1 MKQESEKERYTP
13 MGQKAESE
21 DSQVDM
27 DEIRR
32 RLDAEDKVIEY
43 LAGEIAK
50 ERKKPAAQQDQ
61 SRIEKCLDTIA
72 KLKNHKIEYSQE
84 ELKAKANALLSK
96 AHTKEESGKNTAHAP
111 THRYRLRPALVVVI
125 LLVVVCLLGTTACG
139 VIPSLKNWFLKLID
153 MPAGTEIHDGKITY
167 TYNGKITKYDSI
179 EELCEQE
186 GLSIVYPSGLPED
199 MQISEIKK
207 VNIDN
212 AEKIF
217 LSFSAS
223 KVQFVVVTNYFGTL
237 ETNESWQPYP
247 NEVFSTFYRY
257 DSVLQQHIIAFIDN
271 HNYYSISSNNLE
283 SLKCLLEHITLERK

>member
-84 ELKAKANALLSK
+84 ELKAKANALLTK
-96 AHTKEESGKNTAHAP
+96 AHAKEESGKNTAHAP

-139 VIPSLKNWFLKLID
+139 VIPSLRMWFVRIVNNPGASVD
-153 MPAGTEIHDGKITY
+153 DNGITY
-167 TYNGKITKYDSI
+167 SYNGQAVIYEDI
-179 EELCEQE
+179 EELLEKEQLDILYPGKLPDGVE
-186 GLSIVYPSGLPED
+186 LKNVQRKNDDNGEIIFFVFNTIDFNYSI
-199 MQISEIKK
+199 
-207 VNIDN
+207 
-212 AEKIF
+212 
-217 LSFSAS
+217 
-223 KVQFVVVTNYFGTL
+223 TL
-237 ETNESWQPYP
+237 KY
-247 NEVFSTFYRY
+247 NEVFSPS
-257 DSVLQQHIIAFIDN
+257 DS
-271 HNYYSISSNNLE
+271 
-283 SLKCLLEHITLERK
+283 SLKYDANGFTAYCRQEQELNRYIAVFLYEGDYYYVTAKDMVSLQEVLDNMKGE

>member
-96 AHTKEESGKNTAHAP
+96 AHAKEESGKNTAHAP

-139 VIPSLKNWFLKLID
+139 VIPSLRMWFARIVNNPGASVD
-153 MPAGTEIHDGKITY
+153 DNGITY
-167 TYNGKITKYDSI
+167 SYNGQAVIYEDI
-179 EELCEQE
+179 EELLEKEQ
-186 GLSIVYPSGLPED
+186 LDIFYPSKFPEGVKLENVQRKIYNGHEEIIFVCNTLDVSFLITFDYSNEFVMSDIYSEYKLDNLTVYCREDQELNRYIAIFIHDNKYYFLAAKDQSSLYFILDNMRGKGL
-199 MQISEIKK
+199 
-207 VNIDN
+207 
-212 AEKIF
+212 
-217 LSFSAS
+217 
-223 KVQFVVVTNYFGTL
+223 
-237 ETNESWQPYP
+237 
-247 NEVFSTFYRY
+247 
-257 DSVLQQHIIAFIDN
+257 
-271 HNYYSISSNNLE
+271 
-283 SLKCLLEHITLERK
+283 